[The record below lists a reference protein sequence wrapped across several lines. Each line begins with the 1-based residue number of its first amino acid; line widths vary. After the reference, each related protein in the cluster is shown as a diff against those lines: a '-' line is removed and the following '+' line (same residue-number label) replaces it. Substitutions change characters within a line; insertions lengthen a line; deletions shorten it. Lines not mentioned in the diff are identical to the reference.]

1 MNPILY
7 DLVVALFL
15 LLALWQ
21 GYRKGFILTLC
32 GFLAVFVAF
41 FGASVIS
48 DVLAAPVADV
58 LRPVVEQ
65 QILQVVE
72 QQVLTADLSIIDQLS
87 AVAPEDLN
95 SLLSA
100 LQDTAL
106 FQGFAEAFRNAVDSG
121 VIKVTGNAVQAI
133 AHYVAVQLAETALF
147 LVAFV
152 TILAIWYFIS
162 HVLDLAFRLPV
173 LSTLNHWAGA
183 VLGLVKGVVLLYI
196 AAQLLKGG
204 FLPSEVVRDTHLVRF
219 FCEVSPLALF
229 AAISQ

>member
-72 QQVLTADLSIIDQLS
+72 QQVLTADLSVIDQLS

-106 FQGFAEAFRNAVDSG
+106 FQGFAEAFRNSVDSG

-162 HVLDLAFRLPV
+162 HALDLAFRLPV

>member
-72 QQVLTADLSIIDQLS
+72 QQVLTADLSVIDHIATVSTEQAVEACRALAKTEGILCGFSGGAALYAAEQAAKLPENAGKMIVVII
-87 AVAPEDLN
+87 P
-95 SLLSA
+95 
-100 LQDTAL
+100 
-106 FQGFAEAFRNAVDSG
+106 DSG
-121 VIKVTGNAVQAI
+121 ER
-133 AHYVAVQLAETALF
+133 Y
-147 LVAFV
+147 
-152 TILAIWYFIS
+152 
-162 HVLDLAFRLPV
+162 
-173 LSTLNHWAGA
+173 LS
-183 VLGLVKGVVLLYI
+183 
-196 AAQLLKGG
+196 GG
-204 FLPSEVVRDTHLVRF
+204 IFD
-219 FCEVSPLALF
+219 
-229 AAISQ
+229 